1 MSSNDS
7 SGNLPLLA
15 LLFGA
20 TLWGVLWYPLRLLEQ
35 QGLSGLW
42 LALITNAV
50 ACAVGLPWLWQRR
63 AELKRH
69 PWLLLTLGLVTGLCN
84 ITFVLAV
91 IEGNVV
97 RVLLLFYLA
106 PLWVALLGW
115 AALGERVSA
124 RAWGLLVVAMAGAL
138 IMLWDGAAGIPWP
151 HGRADL
157 LALLSGFSF
166 ACSNVLIRK
175 LQDISVP
182 VKTISVWGG
191 GVLVAGAW
199 LLFSGQPAPQASF
212 EALLYAVAL
221 GIFGITAM
229 TLAVQYGVTRMPVQ
243 RSAVIL
249 LFELVAGAVS
259 AAWLAGE
266 TVQAHEWLGGALI
279 VLAGYFSVRMASTE
293 PAELMQK

>member
-7 SGNLPLLA
+7 RSSLPLLA

-20 TLWGVLWYPLRLLEQ
+20 TLWGVFWYPLRLLEE

-50 ACAVGLPWLWQRR
+50 AWCVGLPWLWQRR
-63 AELKRH
+63 AELKHH

-97 RVLLLFYLA
+97 RVLLLFYLS
-106 PLWVALLGW
+106 PLWASLLGW
-115 AALGERVSA
+115 AALGERLST
-124 RAWGLLVVAMAGAL
+124 RAWALLAVAMAGAL
-138 IMLWDGAAGIPWP
+138 IMLWDGAVGTFWP
-151 HGRADL
+151 HGRADI
-157 LALLSGFSF
+157 LALLSGFTF
-166 ACSNVLIRK
+166 ALSNVLIRR
-175 LQDISVP
+175 LQDVSVP
-182 VKTISVWGG
+182 VKTISVWAG
-191 GVLVAGAW
+191 GVLVALLW
-199 LLFSGQPAPQASF
+199 LLFSAQPAPQASSA
-212 EALLYAVAL
+212 ALVYAIAL
-221 GIFGITAM
+221 GALGITAM

-249 LFELVAGAVS
+249 LFELVAGALS

-266 TVQAHEWLGGALI
+266 TVQTHEWLGGALI
-279 VLAGYFSVRMASTE
+279 VLAGYFSARSPAMAE
-293 PAELMQK
+293 RR